1 MFFADSDTTNHLG
14 RRHLQTAVRCGRPQG
29 MLETPSARAALSVLT
44 PKPFGQA
51 PSPNGGS
58 LVVDK
63 NVLLGNA
70 FSRDLFWVG
79 VRSNKVNP
87 FDWALGFVN
96 N

>member
-1 MFFADSDTTNHLG
+1 
-14 RRHLQTAVRCGRPQG
+14 
-29 MLETPSARAALSVLT
+29 MLETLSARAALSVLT

-51 PSPNGGS
+51 PSPNGGL

-63 NVLLGNA
+63 NVLMGNA

>member
-1 MFFADSDTTNHLG
+1 
-14 RRHLQTAVRCGRPQG
+14 

-44 PKPFGQA
+44 PKPSGQA

-87 FDWALGFVN
+87 FDWALGFCEQLN
-96 N
+96 ALDIGASLWLGP

>member
-1 MFFADSDTTNHLG
+1 MWSTKRYVGNAVGACRLVGFDT
-14 RRHLQTAVRCGRPQG
+14 
-29 MLETPSARAALSVLT
+29 
-44 PKPFGQA
+44 KPFGQA

>member
-1 MFFADSDTTNHLG
+1 MGH
-14 RRHLQTAVRCGRPQG
+14 QKETAVRCGRQKG

-44 PKPFGQA
+44 PKPSGQA

>member
-1 MFFADSDTTNHLG
+1 MPV
-14 RRHLQTAVRCGRPQG
+14 VRVEKPWPI
-29 MLETPSARAALSVLT
+29 MLLHSQMRSAALSVLT

-63 NVLLGNA
+63 NVLMGNA